1 MIQQLENRVKGDTN
15 RCAQVANLV
24 SRGEAIRFE
33 WENGAMFEHDQ
44 WVCLFR
50 CFTSEFWMLD
60 VFLGLFH
67 YVTVISIGARTT

>member
-1 MIQQLENRVKGDTN
+1 MVWIGLKFN
-15 RCAQVANLV
+15 A
-24 SRGEAIRFE
+24 SSSRFE

-60 VFLGLFH
+60 VFFWALFH
-67 YVTVISIGARTT
+67 YVTVISIGTRTA